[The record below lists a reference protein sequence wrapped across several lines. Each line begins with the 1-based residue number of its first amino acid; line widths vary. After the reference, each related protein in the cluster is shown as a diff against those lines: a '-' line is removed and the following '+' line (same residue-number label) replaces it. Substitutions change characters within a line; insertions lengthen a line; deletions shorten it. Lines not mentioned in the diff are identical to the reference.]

1 MWEALCGQ
9 LGGARAYGAA
19 AQGACC
25 PQTPGAAPPA
35 APSRARLPA
44 GLFSKRLQAL
54 SHNNTPSQPI
64 APFAWAGKGVD
75 RWLIHENLIHMT
87 TTQHLFPGMSP
98 RQARGRA
105 LALRVKPASGLQR
118 PLGRLSIP
126 HAGGRLHHPPRL
138 RLTPW
143 WVHGAG
149 RHAGSSLFPSGG
161 GPRRWRVA
169 GGHCVAMGRSPR
181 GVYCP
186 SVIAPSTVPRS
197 FSPFQ
202 PTLNRDR
209 AKALWL
215 SAGGIHKASP
225 YKASPLRKPI
235 PVPLMARRRTQ
246 GNGASKGRLHGQ
258 QTKVERL

>member
-1 MWEALCGQ
+1 MKTQTQ
-9 LGGARAYGAA
+9 LF
-19 AQGACC
+19 
-25 PQTPGAAPPA
+25 
-35 APSRARLPA
+35 L
-44 GLFSKRLQAL
+44 
-54 SHNNTPSQPI
+54 
-64 APFAWAGKGVD
+64 
-75 RWLIHENLIHMT
+75 
-87 TTQHLFPGMSP
+87 GMSP

-118 PLGRLSIP
+118 PLGRLTIP

-143 WVHGAG
+143 RAQGAG
-149 RHAGSSLFPSGG
+149 RHAENGQNSLFPPGG
-161 GPRRWRVA
+161 GPRRRRVA

-181 GVYCP
+181 GVRCP
-186 SVIAPSTVPRS
+186 SLGAPSTVPQIS
-197 FSPFQ
+197 SPFQ
-202 PTLNRDR
+202 PTLNQDR

-225 YKASPLRKPI
+225 YKASPRRKPI

-258 QTKVERL
+258 QTTVDRLRI